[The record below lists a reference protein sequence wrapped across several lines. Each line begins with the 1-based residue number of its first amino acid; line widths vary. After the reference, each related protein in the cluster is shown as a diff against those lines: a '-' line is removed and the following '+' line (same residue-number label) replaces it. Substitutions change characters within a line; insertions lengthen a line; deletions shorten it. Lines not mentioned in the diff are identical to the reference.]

1 MEITETFLARG
12 GTPETAEPTQ
22 AHLRYTACRARIRAR
37 DNDTSAL
44 NASPHWAGL
53 DE

>member
-12 GTPETAEPTQ
+12 GTPKTAEPTQ
-22 AHLRYTACRARIRAR
+22 PHLQYTACRATIRAS
-37 DNDTSAL
+37 DNDTSTL
-44 NASPHWAGL
+44 DASPHRAGL